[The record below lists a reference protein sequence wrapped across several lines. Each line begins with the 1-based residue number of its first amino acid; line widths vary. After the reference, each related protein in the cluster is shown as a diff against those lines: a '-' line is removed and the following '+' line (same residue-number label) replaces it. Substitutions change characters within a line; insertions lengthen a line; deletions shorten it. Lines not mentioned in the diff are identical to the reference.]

1 MPQDFSF
8 PSLGRMEEEEEAVRK
23 MPREPQAGEEE
34 VSAPFPSL
42 LLHLPAQD
50 RPWLQDNPAADAV
63 LPGTDWG
70 DLLPLPCGTE
80 ANPILSLS
88 FFSLFLFLP
97 CFLPCFL
104 PSPLSTCSFYF
115 LFVFLL
121 FPSFSLFLHLHSP
134 FFLLVPSSPSSFS
147 TLLPL
152 LVLSFLLPC
161 SFLFL
166 SLPLLVLAPP
176 GTELQMETR
185 EDKSLWQNL
194 MEEAAL
200 SGSMAQESHGEEKPE
215 GSPTRRGSKASP
227 GCSEEK
233 RPPLCF
239 IQRPNLVVHEQL
251 HTGEKPYKC
260 LECGKSFSHTSHLF
274 IHHQIHTGGWPYKC
288 LECGKSFSHSSSL
301 ICHQRIHTGE
311 RPYKCLQCG
320 KSFCQ
325 SSSLTCH
332 QEMHARGGPFECPEC
347 GKMFQWIS
355 YLIVHQQTHT
365 GERPFRCTDCGK
377 SFKWSSQLTSHQRIH
392 TRERP

>member
-8 PSLGRMEEEEEAVRK
+8 PSLGRMEEEEAVRK
-23 MPREPQAGEEE
+23 MSRDTQA
-34 VSAPFPSL
+34 
-42 LLHLPAQD
+42 
-50 RPWLQDNPAADAV
+50 
-63 LPGTDWG
+63 
-70 DLLPLPCGTE
+70 
-80 ANPILSLS
+80 
-88 FFSLFLFLP
+88 
-97 CFLPCFL
+97 
-104 PSPLSTCSFYF
+104 
-115 LFVFLL
+115 
-121 FPSFSLFLHLHSP
+121 
-134 FFLLVPSSPSSFS
+134 
-147 TLLPL
+147 
-152 LVLSFLLPC
+152 
-161 SFLFL
+161 
-166 SLPLLVLAPP
+166 

-185 EDKSLWQNL
+185 EDKSPWQNL
-194 MEEAAL
+194 VEEAAL
-200 SGSMAQESHGEEKPE
+200 SGSMAQESHGEEKPK

-239 IQRPNLVVHEQL
+239 IQRSNLVVHEQL

-260 LECGKSFSHTSHLF
+260 LECGKSFSHTSRLF
-274 IHHQIHTGGWPYKC
+274 IHPQIHTGGWPYKC
-288 LECGKSFSHSSSL
+288 LEGGKSFSH
-301 ICHQRIHTGE
+301 
-311 RPYKCLQCG
+311 
-320 KSFCQ
+320 